1 MPASTASVKTPAKKA
16 PVRRKRS
23 TVAQATKTR
32 KAAATPTPKVETPKV
47 ETPKVAKVE
56 LKSLKDYPRDGF
68 ALILLPVLYLEAMV
82 KEILP
87 VLGRM
92 KVNF

>member
-16 PVRRKRS
+16 PVRRKRA
-23 TVAQATKTR
+23 TATKTR

-87 VLGRM
+87 VLGRV